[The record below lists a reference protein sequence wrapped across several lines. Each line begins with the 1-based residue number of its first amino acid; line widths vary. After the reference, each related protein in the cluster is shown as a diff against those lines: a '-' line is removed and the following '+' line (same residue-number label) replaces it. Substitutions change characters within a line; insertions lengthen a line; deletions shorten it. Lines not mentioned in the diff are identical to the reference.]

1 MKNTA
6 TIHETTRASPT
17 IQKMLP
23 AYSPA
28 VERAMPTG
36 RKPTAVTSVP
46 VSMGNAV
53 ESQAKAA
60 ARMRLQPCSIL
71 TTIISTA
78 MIASSTSRPSA
89 MMREPSVI
97 RSRLSPA
104 TFMTTKTTASTSG
117 TDVATTRP
125 ERHPSEDE
133 ADDEHDGERLD
144 ERAQELAHRL
154 LDDARLV
161 RDLVDLDAGRNLRF
175 GIRNRILELFTQ
187 LQNVGA
193 LGHGDDDTDGFAA
206 VMAHDAAPAGPRSH
220 A

>member
-89 MMREPSVI
+89 MMREPSVM

-125 ERHPSEDE
+125 ERHPRKTKLTTSTM
-133 ADDEHDGERLD
+133 ASASTNERRNSPTD
-144 ERAQELAHRL
+144 SSTTRGWSVIWSISTPVGTCALASAIASLSFLPSSRTL
-154 LDDARLV
+154 APL
-161 RDLVDLDAGRNLRF
+161 
-175 GIRNRILELFTQ
+175 
-187 LQNVGA
+187 
-193 LGHGDDDTDGFAA
+193 
-206 VMAHDAAPAGPRSH
+206 VMATTTPTASLPLWRTMLSGGSS
-220 A
+220 